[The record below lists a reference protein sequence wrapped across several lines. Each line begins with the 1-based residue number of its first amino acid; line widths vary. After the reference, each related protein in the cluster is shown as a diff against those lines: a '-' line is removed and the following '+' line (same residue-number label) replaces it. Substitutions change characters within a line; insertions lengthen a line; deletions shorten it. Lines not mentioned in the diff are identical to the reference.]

1 MISSSIGTKR
11 MTDTK
16 PFLDTNI
23 LLYLLSSDSIKAN
36 KAESIIQAG
45 GMISVQVLNEF
56 TNVTRRKLDMPWDE
70 IAEILTLIRSL
81 VDVTPLTTEIH
92 DRGRYIAERYQLSV
106 YDAMIVASAL
116 NGDCEILYTEDMH
129 HDMLIDDQLKIHNP
143 FLI

>member
-1 MISSSIGTKR
+1 

-45 GMISVQVLNEF
+45 GMISIQVLNEF
-56 TNVTRRKLDMPWDE
+56 TNVTRRKLGMPWDE
-70 IAEILTLIRSL
+70 ISEILMLFRSL
-81 VDVTPLTTEIH
+81 VDVTPLTMEIH

-116 NGDCEILYTEDMH
+116 NGDCDILYTEDMH

>member
-1 MISSSIGTKR
+1 